1 MRVDSLRVFS
11 SIPVAVVL
19 ATFILSGCGAADVS
33 GVRRDQRILARRLA
47 DTRADVDSMRVEMA
61 RIRGQLQSAGLAPP
75 APVGGQRGADPTL
88 PGAAGVAGV
97 SGAAGAPYGVSGRS
111 PAAVRPQGGPQGANP
126 AGARWPSGGAAQGV
140 AGTPGNAGW
149 ETPQEM
155 APAVAVAAPLGI
167 DLRGDLAR
175 GPDQAEYRSGLEAYQ
190 RGDYPNSVQSLR
202 NFVSRNRGSALAP
215 YAHYWIGEAYFSQGK
230 YYEAIL
236 AYNEIPTSWPDNDRV
251 PAAKLRQ
258 AEAFA
263 ASGDLQ
269 DARIYLKELIEKYP
283 GTPEAAEAQQRL
295 RSL

>member
-11 SIPVAVVL
+11 QIPVAVVL
-19 ATFILSGCGAADVS
+19 ASFILSGCGAADVS

-75 APVGGQRGADPTL
+75 APVGGQRGVESTL
-88 PGAAGVAGV
+88 PGAAGVAGMA
-97 SGAAGAPYGVSGRS
+97 GAAGAPYGVSGGS
-111 PAAVRPQGGPQGANP
+111 LGAGQPQGDPRGANP
-126 AGARWPSGGAAQGV
+126 AGARWPSGGAAQGA

-149 ETPQEM
+149 ETPQAV
-155 APAVAVAAPLGI
+155 APAAPVAAPLGI

-190 RGDYPNSVQSLR
+190 RGDYPSSVQSLR
-202 NFVSRNRGSALAP
+202 NFVSRNRASALAP

-236 AYNEIPTSWPDNDRV
+236 AYNEIPTSWPQNDRV

>member
-1 MRVDSLRVFS
+1 MGNDSLRVLS
-11 SIPVAVVL
+11 HVPVAVVL
-19 ATFILSGCGAADVS
+19 ASFLLSGCGAADVS

-75 APVGGQRGADPTL
+75 EPVGGQRGVDSTL
-88 PGAAGVAGV
+88 PGVAGV
-97 SGAAGAPYGVSGRS
+97 VGMSGAAGAPYGASGRA
-111 PAAVRPQGGPQGANP
+111 PEGARPPGDPRGANP
-126 AGARWPSGGAAQGV
+126 AGARWPSGGAAQGA

-149 ETPQEM
+149 ETPQEVVPA
-155 APAVAVAAPLGI
+155 APVAAPLGI

-190 RGDYPNSVQSLR
+190 RGDYPSSVQSLR

-236 AYNEIPTSWPDNDRV
+236 AYNEIPTSWPENDRV

>member
-1 MRVDSLRVFS
+1 
-11 SIPVAVVL
+11 
-19 ATFILSGCGAADVS
+19 
-33 GVRRDQRILARRLA
+33 
-47 DTRADVDSMRVEMA
+47 
-61 RIRGQLQSAGLAPP
+61 
-75 APVGGQRGADPTL
+75 
-88 PGAAGVAGV
+88 
-97 SGAAGAPYGVSGRS
+97 
-111 PAAVRPQGGPQGANP
+111 
-126 AGARWPSGGAAQGV
+126 
-140 AGTPGNAGW
+140 
-149 ETPQEM
+149 
-155 APAVAVAAPLGI
+155 LGI

-190 RGDYPNSVQSLR
+190 RGDYPSSVQSLR

-236 AYNEIPTSWPDNDRV
+236 AYNEIPTSWPENDRV